1 MPNQLAQETSPYLLQ
16 HANNPVNWLPWG
28 KEAFD
33 KALSEDKPV
42 FLSIGYAACH
52 WCHVMAHESFE
63 DPAVADLLNQ
73 HFVSIKVDRE
83 ERPDVDSVYMN
94 AVVTMTGQGGWPM
107 SVFLTPQGEPFY
119 GGTYFP
125 PQPRHGLPAF
135 SEVLLAASRAWQENQ
150 GEIRKTG
157 SQLAAH
163 LTAFSNWGAETSET
177 LRTNLLEQSTQS
189 LLNAYDWQFGGWGHA
204 PRFPQP
210 MSLEFLLLQST
221 RGNQKALDAAV
232 HNLTLMD
239 RGGMYDVVGGGFSR
253 YSTDDR
259 WLVPHFE
266 KMLYD
271 NAQLALVY
279 LHAGLLSGSQALL
292 ATCTQTLD
300 FILSEL
306 THPTGGFFS
315 SLDADFEGEEGKYY
329 AWSLTELRSILAEEF
344 DWFRQIYDLPKANDF
359 DGDILLRRRASLPD
373 LAAALEISED
383 ELAKQLDRLQQRLY
397 EVRAA
402 RVRPA
407 TDDKILVS
415 WNGLALR
422 AFAEAARY
430 LDRADY
436 LAAAQKNADFLLNE
450 MLSGGR
456 LFRAWRD
463 GKARHPG
470 FLEDYASLIIGLLAL
485 YQSDSDLH
493 WYHSA
498 AELAKTMLVFF
509 KDEQGGFFDTPA
521 DLDDLF
527 TRPKDYQDNATPS
540 GNALAAYA
548 LLQLAEF
555 GGAENYRSIALG
567 VLATLQ
573 DGFVKQPTAFGMWL
587 QVVDFA
593 AGPVNQV
600 ALIEPDSLSD
610 GNPVMTKLWSR
621 FRPRLVAARSAYPP
635 PAGAPA
641 LFVDRSPLQGK
652 TTAFVCQGFV
662 CKLPVTEAKGLEEQ
676 LESI

>member
-1 MPNQLAQETSPYLLQ
+1 MPNQLAHETSPYLLQ
-16 HANNPVNWLPWG
+16 HANNPVDWMPWG

-33 KALSEDKPV
+33 KAQKEDKPV

-63 DPAVADLLNQ
+63 DPAVADILNQ

-135 SEVLLAASRAWQENQ
+135 SEVLLAASRAWIENQ

-163 LTAFSNWGAETSET
+163 LAAFSNWGTDSSES
-177 LRTNLLEQSTQS
+177 LRTNVLEQSTQS
-189 LLNAYDWQFGGWGHA
+189 LLNAYDWQFGGWGRA

-221 RGNQKALDAAV
+221 RGNKKALDAAV

-239 RGGMYDVVGGGFSR
+239 RGGMYDVVGGGFAR

-279 LHAGLLSGSQALL
+279 LHAGLLNGSQALL

-300 FILSEL
+300 FIMREL
-306 THPTGGFFS
+306 THPSGGFFS
-315 SLDADFEGEEGKYY
+315 SLDADSEGEEGKFY
-329 AWSLTELRSILAEEF
+329 AWSLAELQSILADEF
-344 DWFRQIYDLPKANDF
+344 DWFRQVYDLPKAEDF

-373 LAAALEISED
+373 LAFALDISEQ
-383 ELAKQLDRLQQRLY
+383 AISSRLDPLHHRLL
-397 EVRAA
+397 EARAT

-407 TDDKILVS
+407 TDDKILIA

-430 LDRADY
+430 LNRADY

-450 MLSGGR
+450 MYHDGR

-470 FLEDYASLIIGLLAL
+470 FLEDYAALIIGLLAL
-485 YQSDSDLH
+485 YQSDSNLR
-493 WYHSA
+493 WYLSA
-498 AELAKTMLVFF
+498 TELAKVMLAFF
-509 KDEQGGFFDTPA
+509 KDEQGGFYDTPS

-540 GNALAAYA
+540 GNALAAYV

-555 GGAENYRSIALG
+555 GAEDDYRSIAME

-593 AGPVNQV
+593 VGPVDQV
-600 ALIEPDSLSD
+600 AVVEPDNLS
-610 GNPVMTKLWSR
+610 GENPLLNKIWSR

-635 PAGAPA
+635 PDGAPA
-641 LFVDRSPLQGK
+641 LFADRSPLQGK
-652 TTAFVCQGFV
+652 PTAFACHGFV
-662 CKLPVTEAKGLEEQ
+662 CKLPVTDPKELEDQ
-676 LESI
+676 LA